1 MAQQRLSHLSVL
13 SIENE
18 RMRGLGINMLVD
30 NFAQKNGRRSQKF
43 K

>member
-1 MAQQRLSHLSVL
+1 MAQKSLLDLRVL

-18 RMRGLGINMLVD
+18 RMRILDTNMLID
-30 NFAQKNGRRSQKF
+30 KFTQKYARRSQKF